1 MIKVWVL
8 IFSCVLLLP
17 WGSWS
22 SIIGFC
28 KILHSRLKI
37 QKSAIN
43 NVCMSSSPITSKAK
57 INNFWNFYSTL
68 RPVREKKI
76 KNLWF
81 LPLEANS
88 AASLIFYTFFLNL
101 AHCEPLQGK
110 HVDGN
115 KSYKKLVTNTLIPPC
130 LLKLFWKNSWIW
142 RWLWKKY
149 LVFNEADECN
159 ILES

>member
-1 MIKVWVL
+1 MKFL
-8 IFSCVLLLP
+8 FTP
-17 WGSWS
+17 
-22 SIIGFC
+22 
-28 KILHSRLKI
+28 
-37 QKSAIN
+37 
-43 NVCMSSSPITSKAK
+43 
-57 INNFWNFYSTL
+57 
-68 RPVREKKI
+68 REKKI
-76 KNLWF
+76 KTLWF

-130 LLKLFWKNSWIW
+130 LLKLFSKNSWIW

-149 LVFNEADECN
+149 LVFNEAEEYLFKWSYLVFQTKIVNQEHGNVRKFHWQNYVDGSCIKCRDMN
-159 ILES
+159 LPMYFFFKK